1 MGLAEL
7 QYWVDIIVSWSH
19 LILVG
24 AAIYYL
30 WLTFK
35 GGTEGTTDKETWGIG
50 SKVGRSL
57 WERGSKAYKSS
68 KKFKKIV
75 LGEFVDL
82 QELKKAVNDASIKD
96 DAGLK
101 RAIGSSERKAKR
113 HESRAFR
120 RFSKLQKAVKEDTN
134 VTDEKK
140 AKAEEILK
148 KMEVFNKTIVIKLKE
163 FDTILSKS
171 KGISFPKKKEQLNHV
186 LDEAIVAEE
195 DLVAEHQKLM
205 KL

>member
-7 QYWVDIIVSWSH
+7 QHWVGLIVSWSH

-24 AAIYYL
+24 AAAYYL
-30 WLTFK
+30 WLFFK
-35 GGTEGTTDKETWGIG
+35 GGTEGSTHKEAWGLG
-50 SKVGRSL
+50 AKTGRAL
-57 WERGSKAYKSS
+57 WEKGSKAYKAS
-68 KKFKKIV
+68 KKFKNIV

-82 QELKKAVNDASIKD
+82 RELKKDLNDSAIKD

-101 RAIGSSERKAKR
+101 KAIGSKERKAKR

-120 RFSKLQKAVKEDTN
+120 RFDKLKKAVKDAD

-140 AKAEEILK
+140 VKADDILK
-148 KMEVFNKTIVIKLKE
+148 EMEIFNKDIIAALKE
-163 FDTILSKS
+163 FDVALSKR
-171 KGISFPKKKEQLNHV
+171 IPLPTKKKMLNEAV
-186 LDEAIVAEE
+186 DKAIVAEE
-195 DLVAEHQKLM
+195 DLVAEHEKLM